1 MKNKKIIYLTGIAVA
16 GALTITGCGKK
27 EAKEEIPVETEA
39 KEEMPVVTY
48 TGPSFEHYFEDP
60 GPTTKKPY
68 EHLLFKKYRVLDSD
82 NGVDYYSESPIHVDQ
97 ASIDVPEGYMPV
109 GVGPISNTSNSRYNP
124 TTQEQVWFVNYVP
137 VEVQPVYNED
147 NMYYDYSDFGTPLK
161 YEKED
166 MNYDYSDYSMPLESE
181 EQVMILK

>member
-1 MKNKKIIYLTGIAVA
+1 MKNKKIIYLTGIVVA

-27 EAKEEIPVETEA
+27 EAKEEIPV
-39 KEEMPVVTY
+39 VTY
-48 TGPSFEHYFEDP
+48 TGPSFEHYFVNP
-60 GPTTKKPY
+60 GPKTKGPY

-97 ASIDVPEGYMPV
+97 ASIDVPKGYMPV
-109 GVGPISNTSNSRYNP
+109 GPGPISNTSSRYNP
-124 TTQEQVWFVNYVP
+124 TNQEQVWFVNYVP
-137 VEVQPVYNED
+137 VEVQPVYNKD
-147 NMYYDYSDFGTPLK
+147 NMYYDYSDFGTPLT

-166 MNYDYSDYSMPLESE
+166 MNYSYSDYSMPLESE

>member
-16 GALTITGCGKK
+16 GTIAITGCGKK
-27 EAKEEIPVETEA
+27 EAKEEIPV
-39 KEEMPVVTY
+39 VTY
-48 TGPSFEHYFEDP
+48 TGPSFEHYFENP
-60 GPTTKKPY
+60 GPTTRKPY

-82 NGVDYYSESPIHVDQ
+82 NGVDYYPESPIYVDQ

-109 GVGPISNTSNSRYNP
+109 GPGPISNTSSRYNP
-124 TTQEQVWFVNYVP
+124 TNQEQVWFVNYVP

-166 MNYDYSDYSMPLESE
+166 MNYGYSDYSMPLESE
-181 EQVMILK
+181 DQVVTLK